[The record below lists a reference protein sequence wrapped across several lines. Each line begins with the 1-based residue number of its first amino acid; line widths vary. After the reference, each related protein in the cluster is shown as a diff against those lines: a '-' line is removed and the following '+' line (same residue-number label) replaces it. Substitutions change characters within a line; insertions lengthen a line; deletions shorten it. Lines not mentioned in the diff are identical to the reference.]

1 MSENHQLPR
10 LLAGERRQIFATL
23 LGVALAGAACAIIA
37 ALTVGRLVSDYAGS
51 ASQQA
56 GNIGALAGSISILAG
71 SVLSVGITKYLERVL
86 AERLG
91 QSYVH
96 EIRVLLLRAALDGGR
111 TPSLGIT
118 IARSTNDLS
127 SIRNWVSQGLVPV
140 IAAVPLV
147 AATVALLWALS
158 WPLGVTV
165 LALMLGLCVI
175 LAYLATPALERARE
189 LRRLRGNLAARVSD
203 TVRASEGIRAA
214 GGTDR
219 EIRNLDRSG
228 SRVMGAAID
237 RARVAGSLRGF
248 SMTTPLLGSA
258 VIAGLGATGA
268 IDVATI
274 STALMLL
281 GFVSA
286 PVSELGRVVEY
297 RQNFNAARR
306 IIGPGIAPALARAA
320 AAKNGPAKVTGLEGV
335 PEAGNSVSGDSS
347 MALAA
352 WDVDDSEGGRVVI
365 RGLRVN
371 GTRVP
376 PLYAEEG
383 ERILVRASTQGRID
397 ELFSAL
403 SAPVSTSNGGPDYTW
418 SLAVDGKE
426 LYGASGKERRR
437 RTGYAAS
444 GVPLE
449 RGTVARSVRYRRP
462 ELSVSRGVDVLASVG
477 LLERVQKLPE
487 REHTQLRGGGAPLD
501 RSEVALLQVARA
513 TLGSPALLLLKN
525 IEADLTEEGRDV
537 LRELLA
543 DYPGV
548 VIFASARPEELMDSW
563 RAWNVDAPAMLPVTV
578 NA

>member
-1 MSENHQLPR
+1 MSENPQLPR
-10 LLAGERRQIFATL
+10 LLAGERRRTFAAL
-23 LGVALAGAACAIIA
+23 LAVAFAGAACAIIA
-37 ALTVGRLVSDYAGS
+37 ALTVGQLVSGHTGS
-51 ASQQA
+51 GQLA
-56 GNIGALAGSISILAG
+56 GNVGALAGSISVLAG
-71 SVLSVGITKYLERVL
+71 SVLGVGITKYLERVL

-96 EIRVLLLRAALDGGR
+96 EIRVLLLRAALGGGR

-127 SIRNWVSQGLVPV
+127 SIRNWVSQGLVPL

-147 AATVALLWALS
+147 LATIALLWALS
-158 WPLGVTV
+158 LPLGVTV
-165 LALMLGLCVI
+165 LVLMLILCAI
-175 LAYLATPALERARE
+175 LAYLAKPALERARE
-189 LRRLRGNLAARVSD
+189 LRRLRGNLAARISD
-203 TVRASEGIRAA
+203 TIRASEGIRAA

-228 SRVMGAAID
+228 TRVMGAAID

-306 IIGPGIAPALARAA
+306 IIGPAIAPVLAEASETKVELLDNLEAA
-320 AAKNGPAKVTGLEGV
+320 T
-335 PEAGNSVSGDSS
+335 
-347 MALAA
+347 ALAA

-365 RGLRVN
+365 RGLRVE

-383 ERILVRASTQGRID
+383 ERILVNASTQGRID
-397 ELFSAL
+397 ELFSTL
-403 SAPVSTSNGGPDYTW
+403 SAPLSPQLSGSDQPVW

-426 LYGASGKERRR
+426 LNGASGKERRR

-449 RGTVARSVRYRRP
+449 RGTIARAVRYRRP
-462 ELSVSRGVDVLASVG
+462 DMSARRTTEALASVG
-477 LLERVQKLPE
+477 LLERVRALPDGE
-487 REHTQLRGGGAPLD
+487 NTQLRRGGLPLD
-501 RSEVALLQVARA
+501 RSEVALLHVARA
-513 TLGSPALLLLKN
+513 TLGNPAMLLLKN
-525 IEADLTEEGRDV
+525 IDSDLTEAGRDV
-537 LRELLA
+537 LREILR

-548 VIFASARPEELMDSW
+548 VIFASTRPGDVLESW
-563 RAWNVDAPAMLPVTV
+563 RSWNVDAPAQVAVTV
-578 NA
+578 

>member
-1 MSENHQLPR
+1 MSENPQLPR
-10 LLAGERRQIFATL
+10 LLAGERRRTFAAL
-23 LGVALAGAACAIIA
+23 LAVAFAGAACAIIA
-37 ALTVGRLVSDYAGS
+37 ALTVGQLVSGHTGS
-51 ASQQA
+51 GRLA
-56 GNIGALAGSISILAG
+56 GNVGALAGFISVLAG
-71 SVLSVGITKYLERVL
+71 SVLGVGITKYLERVL

-96 EIRVLLLRAALDGGR
+96 EIRVLLLRAALGGGR

-127 SIRNWVSQGLVPV
+127 SIRNWVSQGLVPL

-147 AATVALLWALS
+147 LATIALLWALS

-165 LALMLGLCVI
+165 LVLMLILCAI
-175 LAYLATPALERARE
+175 LAYLAKPALERARE
-189 LRRLRGNLAARVSD
+189 LRRLRGNLAARISD
-203 TVRASEGIRAA
+203 TIRASEGIRAA

-228 SRVMGAAID
+228 ARVMGAAID

-306 IIGPGIAPALARAA
+306 IIGPAIAPVLAEASEPKVELLDNLEAA
-320 AAKNGPAKVTGLEGV
+320 T
-335 PEAGNSVSGDSS
+335 
-347 MALAA
+347 ALAA

-365 RGLRVN
+365 RGLRVE

-383 ERILVRASTQGRID
+383 ERILVNASTQGRID
-397 ELFSAL
+397 ELFSTL
-403 SAPVSTSNGGPDYTW
+403 SAPLSPQLSGSDQPVW

-426 LYGASGKERRR
+426 LNGASGKERRR

-449 RGTVARSVRYRRP
+449 RGTIARAVRYRRP
-462 ELSVSRGVDVLASVG
+462 DMSARRTTEALASVG
-477 LLERVQKLPE
+477 LLERVRALPDGE
-487 REHTQLRGGGAPLD
+487 NTQLRRGGLPLD
-501 RSEVALLQVARA
+501 RSEVALLHVARA
-513 TLGSPALLLLKN
+513 SLGNPAMLLLKN
-525 IEADLTEEGRDV
+525 IDSDLTEAGRDV
-537 LRELLA
+537 LREILR

-548 VIFASARPEELMDSW
+548 VIFASTRPGDVLESW
-563 RAWNVDAPAMLPVTV
+563 RSWNVDAPAQVAVTV
-578 NA
+578 